1 MVDDI
6 KPGYDKLILVDPILE
21 SLTSISGKLYEK
33 SKGGEVDGKSPVLK
47 LYEIINAINITY
59 GDDREHQKLKSE
71 EGIREKIRGIINTL
85 GKRANQQCN
94 ESFMKAK
101 SKMEGDHK
109 YVMNLTSL
117 PDLEFNLKNGNRG
130 DRNVHVK
137 ELFNSLCKSEDTI
150 MVNNNAAA
158 VILMLNSICEN
169 KEVIISR
176 GQLVEIGGS
185 FRIPDIMLKSKCKMK
200 EIGTTNKTHLY
211 DYEKAITK
219 KTAAILYVHTSNY
232 KVVGFSNEIQIA
244 DLSKISK
251 KYNIPLLVDLGSGSI
266 ADFKSMG
273 LSMEK
278 IISKYIKM
286 GSDVVT
292 FSGDKLLGGPQAGI
306 ITGRKKYIKKIQ
318 QNSFYRAFRCDK
330 IRISIMETILRTY
343 YTKENIKESNLTI
356 QLFKRKLSVLN
367 EFGKKII
374 SSFKNNKTYKVRLE
388 KSFVEA
394 GSGSLPTEKI
404 SSYSILIKSNKYKAN
419 HIYNKFLIAEPPVV
433 GYIKDDIFRIDLK
446 AIPQDQINLLVSSI
460 KQCLL

>member
-1 MVDDI
+1 MNI
-6 KPGYDKLILVDPILE
+6 KKNNVRETLKHIPSIDEILIELPLYSIPQEFYKLHINRILSTVREQILKGHSIPSIRKHCLDLIKENNSKIKNNSLRQIINGTGIILHTGLGRAPIDKNVL
-21 SLTSISGKLYEK
+21 ISGIEK
-33 SKGGEVDGKSPVLK
+33 NYPYS
-47 LYEIINAINITY
+47 N
-59 GDDREHQKLKSE
+59 
-71 EGIREKIRGIINTL
+71 
-85 GKRANQQCN
+85 
-94 ESFMKAK
+94 
-101 SKMEGDHK
+101 
-109 YVMNLTSL
+109 
-117 PDLEFNLKNGNRG
+117 LEFNLQNGNRG
-130 DRNVHVK
+130 DRNVHIK
-137 ELFNSLCKSEDTI
+137 DLFNSLCKSEDTI

-158 VILMLNSICEN
+158 VILMLNSICED
-169 KEVIISR
+169 KEVIINR

-200 EIGTTNKTHLY
+200 EVGTTNKTHLY

-374 SSFKNNKTYKVRLE
+374 SSFKNNKTYKIRLE

>member
-1 MVDDI
+1 MKSKKINVRETLKHIPSIDEILIELPLNSIPQEFYKLHINRILSVVRQEVLNGDSISDI
-6 KPGYDKLILVDPILE
+6 RKYCLKLIKKNNSNIKNNSLRQIINGTGIILHTGLGRAPIDKKVL
-21 SLTSISGKLYEK
+21 ISGIEK
-33 SKGGEVDGKSPVLK
+33 NYPYS
-47 LYEIINAINITY
+47 N
-59 GDDREHQKLKSE
+59 
-71 EGIREKIRGIINTL
+71 
-85 GKRANQQCN
+85 
-94 ESFMKAK
+94 
-101 SKMEGDHK
+101 
-109 YVMNLTSL
+109 
-117 PDLEFNLKNGNRG
+117 LEFNLKNGNRG

-185 FRIPDIMLKSKCKMK
+185 FRIPDIMLKSKCKMV
-200 EIGTTNKTHLY
+200 EVGTTNKTHLY

-219 KTAAILYVHTSNY
+219 NTSAILYVHTSNY
-232 KVVGFSNEIQIA
+232 KVVGFSNEIQIS

-251 KYNIPLLVDLGSGSI
+251 KHNIPLLVDLGSGSI
-266 ADFKSMG
+266 ADFKSIG

-278 IISKYIKM
+278 IISKYIKL

-306 ITGRKKYIKKIQ
+306 ITGGKKYIKSIQ

-343 YTKENIKESNLTI
+343 YTKENINNSNLTI
-356 QLFKRKLSVLN
+356 QLFKRKLSELN
-367 EFGKKII
+367 KIGKKII
-374 SSFKNNKTYKVRLE
+374 DSFKDNKNYKISLE

-404 SSYSILIKSNKYKAN
+404 SSYSILITSNKYKAN
-419 HIYNKFLIAEPPVV
+419 HLYNKFLESNPPVV
-433 GYIKDDIFRIDLK
+433 GYISNNIFRIDLK
-446 AIPQDQINLLVSSI
+446 AIPKDQTNLLVSSI
-460 KQCLL
+460 KQCLK